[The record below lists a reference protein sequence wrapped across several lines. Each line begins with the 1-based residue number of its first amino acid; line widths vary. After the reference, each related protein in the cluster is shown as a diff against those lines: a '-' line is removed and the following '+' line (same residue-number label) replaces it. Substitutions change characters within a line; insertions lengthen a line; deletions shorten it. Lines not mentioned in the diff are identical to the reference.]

1 MDLRAAV
8 QGAGRNDSDTQ
19 VRRHARQGAATVLA
33 EHGSESLRVRHL
45 VTADQILA
53 LNPLGSIRIDNDVTR
68 VTGAS
73 RFTAPPTMTMVEKS
87 EFPENLVFDGTTN
100 TTS

>member
-1 MDLRAAV
+1 MAIWIDFRVAV

-33 EHGSESLRVRHL
+33 ENGSESLRVRYL
-45 VTADQILA
+45 ITADQILA
-53 LNPLGSIRIDNDVTR
+53 LKPLRRFRIENDVTG

-73 RFTAPPTMTMVEKS
+73 RLSAPSTVTVVEKP
-87 EFPENLVFDGTTN
+87 EFP
-100 TTS
+100 